1 MAVLAS
7 QKQRGKPSI
16 VNAVHETKC
25 IEKHLDN
32 VVVAVPCRLVQR
44 RIAELHAKK
53 KKKNYTLYIASVL
66 HVNIAIQKIFTVLIF
81 LNISA
86 HLILDEESATA
97 Q

>member
-7 QKQRGKPSI
+7 QKQRGEPSI

-44 RIAELHAKK
+44 RIAKLHA
-53 KKKNYTLYIASVL
+53 KKNYTLYIASVL
-66 HVNIAIQKIFTVLIF
+66 HVNTENIHCI
-81 LNISA
+81 NISA

>member
-7 QKQRGKPSI
+7 QKQRGEPSI

-44 RIAELHAKK
+44 RIAKLHA
-53 KKKNYTLYIASVL
+53 KKNYTLYIASVL
-66 HVNIAIQKIFTVLIF
+66 HVNIAIQKILTVLIF